1 MTQHIGTQM
10 SLFDR
15 LGGAPAITAAAGLFC
30 NQVLADPLLAPY
42 SDDDDM
48 DRQVAKRAA
57 FLVMSPGGPYRR
69 SRRTSSCGCHLRLS
83 GRPGLVPPA
92 TAAGPGM
99 GRSTSAGARTQAET
113 SRRAG
118 TKRQAETST
127 KAGTSTKA
135 ETKRQAGTSTKAE
148 TKRQAGTSTKA
159 GTKRQAGAEW
169 STGTCPGAGTSTRSG
184 PGPEAEPAPG
194 LRAGTGRAAR
204 PGPPPAMP
212 APTAPSPP
220 RC

>member
-135 ETKRQAGTSTKAE
+135 ETKRQAGTSTKA
-148 TKRQAGTSTKA
+148 